1 MPSKYYNMDADAD
14 SVVVGNT
21 RASDTSIGFR
31 TDIQN
36 MFERYATEGIDIAR
50 ELNQIAGRED
60 LRQQFVENCCES
72 VNSTHDLHSEAAA
85 NDPFYSNYG
94 ERLATLSDNSLKE
107 IARESVMTGYAPI
120 TAYAPFFLKKQWV
133 ACVWKDALMSEVAT
147 SPVLNYKFEKR
158 YLKTQDGETYEIPD
172 VYYNKA
178 AMKKLYAEATGND
191 IDSDKA
197 IKLPASNVQLLP
209 HVGSDGHTIESYIK
223 GDLVVND
230 FNRSE
235 MITANTSICKVTIQE
250 PKSDG
255 SGYES
260 SKTHTIPVN
269 IGVDLSTHNFL
280 KSDVRYIVR
289 DEKGDPKK
297 DDNGNIMMATD
308 ELVGRLNFDNGTIT
322 IMSTTGA
329 VTEVYLA
336 GKTANR
342 FNHRSLSVERRVER
356 IQKMMPESG
365 PRLNTGITIEEASD
379 AIALDRIDMFADT
392 VNMMGDAL
400 AQLVDAEI
408 SGFVQNSYEVQ
419 KAAEDDGRGGPHG
432 YNTLV
437 EDGGF
442 NAVPYGGYST
452 NISTW
457 IGDCKEYF
465 ERYIDR
471 LKRKLKTQEVTV
483 VCVTAPENVRF
494 LKGDIKWVFSDTT
507 DVSGLKLNYNVGITN
522 INGGDRVHLITSQYL
537 SQEDG
542 IRTILIPTTS
552 ELITYK
558 HIFYS
563 VVVDRSGYR
572 NPVETLIPNVMATQR
587 SLTFEILPVQGR
599 FYINGIDSYSPKE
612 LPPQA
617 MYIKNPDALGTGTS
631 SEGVGP

>member
-1 MPSKYYNMDADAD
+1 MPTKYYNTDVDADA
-14 SVVVGNT
+14 VVVGNA
-21 RASDTSIGFR
+21 RAADTSLGFR

-36 MFERYATEGIDIAR
+36 MFESYATEGVDIAR

-60 LRQQFVENCCES
+60 LRQQFIEHCCES
-72 VNSTHDLHSEAAA
+72 VNASHDLQSDTAT
-85 NDPFYSNYG
+85 NDPFYSNYP
-94 ERLATLSDNSLKE
+94 ERLATLTDNSLKE

-147 SPVLNYKFEKR
+147 SPILNYKFEKR
-158 YLKTQDGETYEIPD
+158 WLKTQSGEKYEIPN
-172 VYYNKA
+172 VYYNKE
-178 AMKKLYAEATGND
+178 AMKKLYSEATGND
-191 IDSDKA
+191 LDSEKP
-197 IKLPASNVQLLP
+197 IKLPATNLQLLP
-209 HVGSDGHTIESYIK
+209 HLVEDQVVSYVK
-223 GDLVVND
+223 GDLVMND
-230 FNRSE
+230 FNKSE
-235 MITANTSICKVTIQE
+235 MITANTFICKVTIQE
-250 PKSDG
+250 LKESG
-255 SGYES
+255 TGYES

-269 IGVDLSTHNFL
+269 IGIDLSTHNFL
-280 KSDVRYIVR
+280 KSDVRYVMR
-289 DEKGDPKK
+289 DSEGNPKK
-297 DDNGNIMMATD
+297 DGNGNPLVVTD
-308 ELVGRLNFDNGTIT
+308 EIVGRINFENGTIT
-322 IMSTTGA
+322 VMSSTGA
-329 VTEVYLA
+329 VTEVYLS

-342 FNHRSLSVERRVER
+342 FNHRSLSVERTVER

-365 PRLNTGITIEEASD
+365 PRLNTGITVEEASD

-400 AQLVDAEI
+400 AQFVDTEI

-419 KAAEDDGRGGPHG
+419 KAAEADGRGGPHG
-432 YNTLV
+432 YSTLV

-442 NAVPYGGYST
+442 NAVPYGGYAA

-471 LKRKLKTQEVTV
+471 LKRKLMSSEVTV
-483 VCVTAPENVRF
+483 VCVTAPENIRF

-522 INGGDRVHLITSQYL
+522 INGGDRVHVITSQYL
-537 SQEDG
+537 DQKDG
-542 IRTILIPTTS
+542 IRTILIPTTT

-599 FYINGIDSYSPKE
+599 FYIDGVDSYSPTE

-617 MYIKNPDALGTGTS
+617 MYIKNPDALGAGAS
-631 SEGVGP
+631 GGAGIGG

>member
-1 MPSKYYNMDADAD
+1 MPNKYYNTDIAADE
-14 SVVVGNT
+14 VVVGNA
-21 RASDTSIGFR
+21 RAADTSIGFR

-36 MFERYATEGIDIAR
+36 MFERYATEGVDIAR

-72 VNSTHDLHSEAAA
+72 VNTTTDLHSDTATH
-85 NDPFYSNYG
+85 DPFYSNYG
-94 ERLATLSDNSLKE
+94 ERLATLTDNSLKE

-120 TAYAPFFLKKQWV
+120 TSYAPFFLKKQWV

-147 SPVLNYKFEKR
+147 SPILNYKFEKR
-158 YLKTQDGETYEIPD
+158 WLKTQSGEKYEIPN
-172 VYYNKA
+172 VYYNKE
-178 AMKKLYAEATGND
+178 AMKKLYSEATGND
-191 IDSDKA
+191 LDSDKA
-197 IKLPASNVQLLP
+197 IKLPATNLQLLP
-209 HVGSDGHTIESYIK
+209 HLNGESQVESYVK

-230 FNRSE
+230 FNKSE
-235 MITANTSICKVTIQE
+235 MITANTAICKVTIQE
-250 PKSDG
+250 FKTEG
-255 SGYES
+255 SGYDS
-260 SKTHTIPVN
+260 AKTHVIPVN
-269 IGVDLSTHNFL
+269 IGIDLSTHNFL
-280 KSDVRYIVR
+280 KSDIRYVMR

-297 DDNGNIMMATD
+297 DANGNPMVVTD
-308 ELVGRLNFDNGTIT
+308 EIVGRINFENGTIT
-322 IMSTTGA
+322 VMSSTGA
-329 VTEVYLA
+329 VTEVYLS

-342 FNHRSLSVERRVER
+342 FNHRSLSVERTVER

-365 PRLNTGITIEEASD
+365 PRLNTGITVEEASD

-400 AQLVDAEI
+400 AQFVDTEI

-419 KAAEDDGRGGPHG
+419 KAAETEGRGGPHG
-432 YNTLV
+432 YSTLV

-442 NAVPYGGYST
+442 NAVPYGGYAA

-471 LKRKLKTQEVTV
+471 LKRKLMSSEVTV
-483 VCVTAPENVRF
+483 VCVTAPENIRF

-522 INGGDRVHLITSQYL
+522 INGGDRVHVITSQYL
-537 SQEDG
+537 DQKDG
-542 IRTILIPTTS
+542 IRTILIPTTT

-599 FYINGIDSYSPKE
+599 FYIDGVDSYSPRE

-617 MYIKNPDALGTGTS
+617 MYIKNPEALGTGAAEDPS
-631 SEGVGP
+631 P